1 MKNFRS
7 ALILGIVAALLA
19 ATLLLDR
26 RNPGTAERDRENT
39 VLFSVDP
46 EKIEKLRITDAQGT
60 CALERRDAAW
70 RIVEPIETAADAGAV
85 DGILR
90 GLQSVVT
97 RRVIPFSEVPR
108 GAETLRQWGL
118 DPGNSRI
125 EFSGPDF
132 ADTLIIGRKTAVN
145 ELVYARALRGAGRT
159 AEAPVYLI
167 SESSG
172 VALDRK
178 LADLRS
184 HAVLAVGPAPVE
196 RFGLRVFAA
205 AAPVEYEVAREGTAW
220 KLQKPLAA
228 PADARRVAAWLQRLG
243 ALQVKQFIADD
254 AANLSTYGLSS
265 PASQLTLTP
274 AGAKPETLLIGL
286 PVPGAAGE
294 VYAKRPDNAVV
305 TLDAAAVDRLL
316 RDLPEVRDRRVLP
329 FIPALATGLR
339 IEIDPAKPGGKPTLV
354 TVDQKDGNWT
364 FAAPDTGLADGPKV
378 VAFLQALSTL
388 EAAEIVSDTATD
400 LHPYGLDHPIGRL
413 TVTLANAGKDQDKDK
428 DKEKGEGGTIALLF
442 GRADKGRFYVKDSRT
457 ATVSLVDPSFL
468 DQAPREAWVWLGPKV
483 VDLKP
488 EQVASV
494 AVALDGAPPF
504 TLTRQGAGTVTDR
517 AGATVD
523 PAKAA
528 ALWDAVAHLRA
539 ARWLGAP
546 QPAYGLAKPRG
557 KVRVGG
563 NSSPLPF
570 TLLIGSP
577 LPAGGRS
584 AQVEGQPAAFVLS
597 DTDLAALAAP
607 PFAPGAPAAKP

>member
-19 ATLLLDR
+19 GTLLLDR
-26 RNPGTAERDRENT
+26 RNPGTTERDRENT

-60 CALERRDAAW
+60 FALERHDAAW

-97 RRVIPFSEVPR
+97 RRVIPFSDVPR

-125 EFSGPDF
+125 EFSGPGFD
-132 ADTLIIGRKTAVN
+132 DTLVIGRKTAVN
-145 ELVYARALRGAGRT
+145 DLVYARALRGAGRA

-172 VALDRK
+172 TALDRK

-184 HAVLAVGPAPVE
+184 HAVLRVGSAPVE
-196 RFGLRVFAA
+196 RFGMRVFAA
-205 AAPVEYEVAREGTAW
+205 AAPVEYEVAREGMAW

-228 PADARRVAAWLQRLG
+228 PADARRVAAWLDRLG
-243 ALQVKQFIADD
+243 ALQVRQFIADD

-265 PASQLTLTP
+265 PVSQLSLTHD
-274 AGAKPETLLIGL
+274 GAKPETLLIGL

-294 VYAKRPDNAVV
+294 VYAKRPDNAIV

-329 FIPALATGLR
+329 FTPAAAIGLR
-339 IEIDPAKPGGKPTLV
+339 IEIDPAKPDGKPTLV
-354 TVDQKDGNWT
+354 AVTQKDGNWA
-364 FAAPDTGLADGPKV
+364 FEAPNTGLADPSKV
-378 VAFLQALSTL
+378 GAFLQTLSTL

-413 TVTLANAGKDQDKDK
+413 TVTLATA
-428 DKEKGEGGTIALLF
+428 DKEKEKGDGGTIALLF
-442 GRADKGRFYVKDSRT
+442 GRADKGRFYVKDSRA
-457 ATVSLVDPSFL
+457 ATVSLVDPAFL
-468 DQAPREAWVWLGPKV
+468 DQAPREAWIWLGPKV

-488 EQVASV
+488 EQIASV
-494 AVALDGAPPF
+494 AVAIDAAPPF
-504 TLTRQGAGTVTDR
+504 TITRQGADYVADR
-517 AGATVD
+517 VGATVD
-523 PAKAA
+523 PTKAA
-528 ALWDAVAHLRA
+528 ALWEAVAHLRA

-557 KVRVGG
+557 KIRVGG
-563 NSSPLPF
+563 AAPF
-570 TLLIGSP
+570 ILLIGSP
-577 LPAGGRS
+577 LPAGGRA

-597 DTDLAALAAP
+597 DGDLAALTVPPFGTPAAP
-607 PFAPGAPAAKP
+607 ASAPAAKP